1 MVHLLILSL
10 LRDES
15 PDSLLRLA
23 AVDSAVLLRVL
34 LAVLVVVMVL
44 AMVRVCLLPEVG
56 LLLRL

>member
-1 MVHLLILSL
+1 MLPI

-15 PDSLLRLA
+15 TDSLLHLA

-44 AMVRVCLLPEVG
+44 AMVRICLLPEVG

>member
-1 MVHLLILSL
+1 MLPI

-15 PDSLLRLA
+15 TDSLLRLA

-44 AMVRVCLLPEVG
+44 AMVRICLLPEVG